1 MKMKVG
7 ASLVDDNA
15 APLIILVY
23 DVFVYV
29 VVVVSLMDD
38 YNI

>member
-1 MKMKVG
+1 MKIKVG

-29 VVVVSLMDD
+29 VVVAGVPSF
-38 YNI
+38 